1 MKKASKFTVI
11 PNSFWSTPDLSL
23 EAKWV
28 AISIDSFCESQIGVP
43 VGVTALAT
51 DTNLPAKQVREAL
64 KELQEKGALDVN
76 IGEDGE
82 KRLKVYLY
90 KERYCKRGEKVVIG
104 DKPTDTA
111 PLPYD
116 EIMKVWNESCAN
128 LPKITRLTASRKQK
142 IRTVL
147 KASECSV
154 DDFLKAIRLVGSSTF
169 LNGSKGV
176 WSCSFDWVIKSATNI
191 TKILE
196 GNYHKDYN
204 ERREYESIMNG
215 SSINQRGSNN
225 AEDFYK

>member
-1 MKKASKFTVI
+1 MKKANKFTVI
-11 PNSFWSTPDLSL
+11 PNTFWATTDLSL

-28 AISIDSFCESQIGVP
+28 AISIDSFCDNPQGVAIGS
-43 VGVTALAT
+43 TALAT
-51 DTNLPAKQVREAL
+51 DTNLSAKQVKAAL
-64 KELQEKGALDVN
+64 KELQAKGALDVN
-76 IGEDGE
+76 VGEDGE

-90 KERYCKRGEKVVIG
+90 KERYFQRGEKVVIG

-116 EIMKVWNESCAN
+116 DIMQTWNESCPT
-128 LPKITRLTASRKQK
+128 LPKITRLTPSRKQK

-147 KASECSV
+147 KAAECSA
-154 DDFLKAIRLVGSSTF
+154 DDFLKAIRLVGSSAF

-196 GNYHKDYN
+196 GNYHKEYA
-204 ERREYESIMNG
+204 ERMAYEAIMNG
-215 SSINQRGSNN
+215 SDVNQKRP
-225 AEDFYK
+225 EDDFYK